1 MSDQPRSSQP
11 RSSDSHSD
19 HSRSGHSRSG
29 HSPAGQ
35 SRSLPDR
42 PSLRFLK
49 LEARERL
56 AAGEFGTLH
65 AAQLA
70 IAREHGQPSWAAL
83 KQLIAAQPRPDGHA
97 LGQVRWVLS
106 RFAGADGPA
115 WAAPGEDELTGH
127 LEPRFLAQVRP
138 AQITAALSPHAALL
152 REELVVLEDT
162 PLAVRAQ
169 VGGLQ
174 VEARAAAEPPHRLIM
189 LAVFPAG
196 RKVTDTRVAAPSS
209 QLAGPVPAPVAEIG
223 QTAFAEL
230 GLAGLVLAGPG
241 WAVARGWADLDRA
254 EALRPAHRFPAWAV
268 TKLVT
273 ATAVLRLVAGGQV
286 RLDDPANRYL
296 GPVRLADDAVTV
308 RDLLAHTGGVDSPA
322 RALADTVPELAD
334 LAGPVL
340 ACSGTRGAFR
350 YSHGGYAALGAL
362 IAEVTGSA
370 YADAAARLV
379 LAPLGMTGAAFPD
392 QWPEEDAITGYLLD
406 ADDGMFRPAPEQVCT
421 MPAACGLWATAE
433 DLVRLGGGWRSLLPD
448 ELAREALT
456 PQADRAPAAGQ
467 MGLGWILNTDQGLAG
482 HQGSGPSGSAS
493 LITKGDVVAV
503 ALTSRAVP
511 IEPVAARVMRAIA

>member
-1 MSDQPRSSQP
+1 MSDQPRSS
-11 RSSDSHSD
+11 H
-19 HSRSGHSRSG
+19 
-29 HSPAGQ
+29 

-56 AAGEFGTLH
+56 AAGEFATLH
-65 AAQLA
+65 EAQLA

-83 KQLIAAQPRPDGHA
+83 KQLIAGQASPDGHA

-106 RFAGADGPA
+106 RFAGADDPA

-138 AQITAALSPHAALL
+138 AQLTAALSPRAALL
-152 REELVVLEDT
+152 REELVVLAESPT
-162 PLAVRAQ
+162 TVRAE

-174 VEARAAAEPPHRLIM
+174 IEASAAAEAPHRLVM

-196 RKVTDTRVAAPSS
+196 RKVTDARVTDPPSRLS
-209 QLAGPVPAPVAEIG
+209 GPVPPKVTEIA

-230 GLAGLVLAGPG
+230 GLTGLVLGGSG

-254 EALRPAHRFPAWAV
+254 EALRPEHRFPAWAV

-273 ATAVLRLVAGGQV
+273 ATAVLRLVAEGQV

-308 RDLLAHTGGVDSPA
+308 RELLAHTGGVDSPA
-322 RALADTVPELAD
+322 RSLADTVPELAD
-334 LAGPVL
+334 LTGPVL
-340 ACSGTRGAFR
+340 ACSGERGPFR

-370 YADAAARLV
+370 YADAATRLV
-379 LAPLGMTGAAFPD
+379 LAPLGMTGASFPD
-392 QWPEEDAITGYLLD
+392 RWPGEDAITGYLLD
-406 ADDGMFRPAPEQVCT
+406 ADDGTFRPAPDQVGT
-421 MPAACGLWATAE
+421 MPAASGMWATAG

-448 ELAREALT
+448 DLAREALA
-456 PQADRAPAAGQ
+456 PQADRAPAAGR
-467 MGLGWILNTDQGLAG
+467 MGLGWILNTDRGLAG
-482 HQGSGPSGSAS
+482 HQGSGPAGSAS
-493 LITKGDVVAV
+493 LITRGDVVAV

-511 IEPVAARVMRAIA
+511 VEPVAARVMRAIA